1 MPPGSRQ
8 NYWDKLT
15 TTSVAVD
22 CFLPTGVVI
31 QLDEVRIEAPLSE
44 IKNRLWREAS
54 NYPLF
59 NLLTDAGKNA
69 SNYSFLCVNQRGK
82 QEELVDESRPLNE
95 VKPFRPLLKLIHRKG
110 DNEEK
115 LLNSTIGNLIGKSL
129 HEFDQMQ
136 NQEVD
141 DFRRKYRKFV
151 EKLASNRRQLS
162 WIGRAMYA
170 YPPEIETT
178 PLPLHIEENLS
189 DDRRFLVNVAIKN
202 NRASIKDMHA
212 FSLPADAYPD
222 EVIVLV
228 LDKRG
233 KIMGVPDLD
242 KPVDYVLKIVGR
254 ESYLLGNYPL
264 LQYTY
269 IRTCIAKGIRPML
282 SLVLRASL
290 QVEVDVT
297 GFCTSTQRA
306 APPPLPQKPLSANLS
321 LWNIQTHV
329 RIKVVSAAN
338 VNAGDLMKV
347 CVRAGIYHG
356 SEALCDIVT
365 TKPEGGSNPMWNE
378 YLDFDLDVCNI
389 PRMARLCLV
398 IYSIYVDRRRTRNKR
413 SESIPVAWVNTT
425 LFDYQGKLR
434 QGELQLFA
442 WPVPETMA
450 DQLNPVGTV
459 VSNIDTVTSVSLYL
473 EFQRY
478 SNAVVYPSFDTVAE
492 LAAQHINANIFGNA
506 EQSQLDKLK
515 QIVNREPLAPIFEQE
530 KDLVWERRI
539 DVREHFPHALA
550 KLLCCV
556 KWNSR
561 QDVAMMQILLQTW
574 PKLESEQ
581 ALELLD
587 YTFADQA
594 VRRIAVEC
602 IEKMSDREISQYLLQ
617 LVQVL
622 KYESYLDCELA
633 EFLLRRALNNQHFGH
648 ALYWLLRAE
657 MENPE
662 VSVRF
667 GLMLEAY
674 CRGAPAH
681 MKSLQRQAQ
690 ALSKMKSVTEL
701 LQLIDRDRRERGL
714 ATMKELLRQ
723 KTYQGALSK
732 LSSPLDP
739 SFKLR
744 NLNVDQCKYM
754 DSKMRPLYLVFENTD
769 ELGDLVRIIFKNGD
783 DLRQD
788 MLTLQ
793 LIRIMD
799 RIWQNEG
806 LDLGM
811 IPYGCLSTGSNV
823 GMIEVVYQAE
833 TLAKLQR
840 RRGGVTAAFSRDS
853 IWVWLQE
860 YHATEES
867 LTDAVERFTLS
878 CVGYC
883 VATYVLGVGDRHS
896 DNIMVKN
903 TGQLFHIDFGHIL
916 GNFKRKFGVQRER
929 VPFVLSDQFVHVIT
943 MASEKGRDTPP
954 FERFNHLC
962 REAFLI
968 IRRKGALLINL
979 FVMMLSAGL
988 PELRSLDDIGY
999 LRKTLRLDL
1008 SEDEAVRD
1016 FQKKFDAAINNS
1028 WKTSM
1033 NWFAHN
1039 VKRDNP

>member
-1 MPPGSRQ
+1 MPPGLRRTF
-8 NYWDKLT
+8 WDDFEP
-15 TTSVAVD
+15 SSMVDVD

-31 QLDEVRIEAPLSE
+31 QLQVRIEAQLAD
-44 IKNRLWREAS
+44 IKSRLWREAS

-59 NLLTDAGKNA
+59 NLLKES
-69 SNYSFLCVNQRGK
+69 SNYVFLCVNQRGK
-82 QEELVDESRPLNE
+82 QEELVDETRQLID
-95 VKPFRPLLKLIHRKG
+95 VQPFRPLLKLIQRKG
-110 DNEEK
+110 DSEEK

-136 NQEVD
+136 NTEVD
-141 DFRRKYRKFV
+141 DFRLKYRRFA
-151 EKLASNRRQLS
+151 EKKAYERTQID
-162 WIGRAMYA
+162 WIGRAVYA
-170 YPPEIETT
+170 YPPEVESIEA
-178 PLPLHIEENLS
+178 PEHIESKLMEN
-189 DDRRFLVNVAIKN
+189 RRFLVNVAIKN

-212 FSLPADAYPD
+212 FNVPADAYPD
-222 EVIVLV
+222 ELLVLV
-228 LDKRG
+228 LRKRG
-233 KIMGVPDLD
+233 AIMGVHDLD
-242 KPVDYVLKIVGR
+242 KPNDYVLKIVGR

-269 IRTCIAKGIRPML
+269 IRICIAKGTRPML
-282 SLVLRASL
+282 SLVLRSSL
-290 QVEVDVT
+290 QVEVDVS
-297 GFCTSTQRA
+297 GICPMSHGGA
-306 APPPLPQKPLSANLS
+306 APPVPQKPQSASLS
-321 LWNIQTHV
+321 LWNIETHL

-356 SEALCDIVT
+356 SEALCDIQCT
-365 TKPEGGSNPMWNE
+365 QPEGSSNPFWNQF
-378 YLDFDLDVCNI
+378 LDFDLNVHNI

-398 IYSIYVDRRRTRNKR
+398 IYSVYLDRRKTKSKKR
-413 SESIPVAWVNTT
+413 EETIPVAWVNTT

-434 QGELQLFA
+434 QGQLRLFA

-459 VSNIDTVTSVSLYL
+459 VSNIDTVTSVSLDL
-473 EFQRY
+473 EFQGY
-478 SNAVVYPSFDTVAE
+478 SNAVVYPSIDTVTE
-492 LAAQHINANIFGNA
+492 LAAKSTNANIFGNPG
-506 EQSQLDKLK
+506 ESQLEKLTH
-515 QIVNREPLAPIFEQE
+515 IVNREPLAPIFEQE
-530 KDLVWERRI
+530 KELVWERRI

-556 KWNSR
+556 KWNCKE
-561 QDVAMMQILLQTW
+561 DVALMQILLQTW
-574 PKLESEQ
+574 PKLEPEQ

-587 YTFADQA
+587 YTFADRE
-594 VRRIAVEC
+594 VRKIAVEC
-602 IEKMSDREISQYLLQ
+602 IEKMSDRELSQYLLQ

-622 KYESYLDCELA
+622 KYESYLDCDLA
-633 EFLLRRALNNQHFGH
+633 EFLLRRALKNQHFGH
-648 ALYWLLRAE
+648 ELFWLLRAE

-674 CRGAPAH
+674 CRGAPTH

-690 ALSKMKSVTEL
+690 ALSKMKAVTEL
-701 LQLIDRDRRERGL
+701 LQLIDRDRREKGL

-732 LSSPLDP
+732 ISSPLDP

-744 NLNVDQCKYM
+744 QLNIDQCKFM
-754 DSKMRPLYLVFENTD
+754 DSKMRPLYLVFENLD
-769 ELGDLVRIIFKNGD
+769 EMGDFVRIIFKNGD

-793 LIRIMD
+793 LIKIMD

-811 IPYGCLSTGSNV
+811 IPYRCLSTGSSI

-833 TLAKLQR
+833 TLAKLQKTK
-840 RRGGVTAAFSRDS
+840 GVTAAFGKDS
-853 IWVWLQE
+853 IWDWLKI
-860 YHATEES
+860 YNVTDES
-867 LTDAVERFTLS
+867 LLEAVERFTLS
-878 CVGYC
+878 CAGYC

-896 DNIMVKN
+896 DNIMVKK

-916 GNFKRKFGVQRER
+916 GNFKSKFGVRRER
-929 VPFVLSDQFVHVIT
+929 VPFVLSDQFVTVI
-943 MASEKGRDTPP
+943 SEGKGKDTPQ
-954 FERFNHLC
+954 FERFKQICIN
-962 REAFLI
+962 AFLI
-968 IRRKGALLINL
+968 LRRKGPLLINL

-999 LRKTLRLDL
+999 LRKTLVL
-1008 SEDEAVRD
+1008 SLTEEEAVKD
-1016 FQKKFDAAINNS
+1016 FQKKFDDALNNS
-1028 WKTSM
+1028 WKTSA
-1033 NWFAHN
+1033 NWLAHN
-1039 VKRDNP
+1039 LKRDNP